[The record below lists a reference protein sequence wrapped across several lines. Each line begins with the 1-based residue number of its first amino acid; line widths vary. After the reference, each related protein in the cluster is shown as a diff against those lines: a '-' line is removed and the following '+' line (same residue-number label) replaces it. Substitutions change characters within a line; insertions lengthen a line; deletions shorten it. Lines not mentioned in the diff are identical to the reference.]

1 MKAFC
6 RRLPAVTLLQAAQK
20 DFADIRRFLILH
32 EKYCTALAAFFV
44 RSIPENGNT
53 FVLKSRMP
61 FEKQTYPSRR
71 TETEVKTKTEKT
83 RSLDGVLYISP
94 GGMLYHCV
102 HCAGDKK
109 IKKETMRELQKLFT
123 RYKISGMTG
132 ESAGSL
138 FLERCLKRVLKAK
151 PRQIRNCILM
161 AFDEDKMR
169 FKKTDGAAP
178 FARFLFK
185 RFRQL
190 KKIKSSGAEP
200 SLPKGCTV
208 QRCSVKDTA
217 ALYALECAYCSEE
230 VLPPW
235 IALDEHK
242 TRLLLANK
250 LRTKLVFAVKN
261 ENGRFVSMAAAQ
273 ATGFYYA
280 QVGGVYTLPDAR
292 KQGCASFLLHTLC
305 RELKSCSINPVLFVR
320 RANKKAAV
328 LYKNCGFRAYGLYRI
343 VYC

>member
-109 IKKETMRELQKLFT
+109 IKKEAMRELQKLFT

-161 AFDEDKMR
+161 AFDEDK
-169 FKKTDGAAP
+169 TS
-178 FARFLFK
+178 
-185 RFRQL
+185 L
-190 KKIKSSGAEP
+190 KKQS
-200 SLPKGCTV
+200 V
-208 QRCSVKDTA
+208 QRRLPGFCSK
-217 ALYALECAYCSEE
+217 
-230 VLPPW
+230 
-235 IALDEHK
+235 
-242 TRLLLANK
+242 
-250 LRTKLVFAVKN
+250 
-261 ENGRFVSMAAAQ
+261 
-273 ATGFYYA
+273 GF
-280 QVGGVYTLPDAR
+280 G
-292 KQGCASFLLHTLC
+292 
-305 RELKSCSINPVLFVR
+305 N
-320 RANKKAAV
+320 
-328 LYKNCGFRAYGLYRI
+328 
-343 VYC
+343 

>member
-20 DFADIRRFLILH
+20 DFADIRHFLILH

-71 TETEVKTKTEKT
+71 TKTEVKTKTEKT
-83 RSLDGVLYISP
+83 SSLDGVLYISP

-169 FKKTDGAAP
+169 FKK
-178 FARFLFK
+178 
-185 RFRQL
+185 Q
-190 KKIKSSGAEP
+190 
-200 SLPKGCTV
+200 TV
-208 QRCSVKDTA
+208 QRRLPGFCSKDFG
-217 ALYALECAYCSEE
+217 
-230 VLPPW
+230 
-235 IALDEHK
+235 
-242 TRLLLANK
+242 N
-250 LRTKLVFAVKN
+250 
-261 ENGRFVSMAAAQ
+261 
-273 ATGFYYA
+273 
-280 QVGGVYTLPDAR
+280 
-292 KQGCASFLLHTLC
+292 
-305 RELKSCSINPVLFVR
+305 
-320 RANKKAAV
+320 
-328 LYKNCGFRAYGLYRI
+328 
-343 VYC
+343 

>member
-1 MKAFC
+1 M
-6 RRLPAVTLLQAAQK
+6 
-20 DFADIRRFLILH
+20 
-32 EKYCTALAAFFV
+32 
-44 RSIPENGNT
+44 
-53 FVLKSRMP
+53 
-61 FEKQTYPSRR
+61 
-71 TETEVKTKTEKT
+71 
-83 RSLDGVLYISP
+83 
-94 GGMLYHCV
+94 
-102 HCAGDKK
+102 
-109 IKKETMRELQKLFT
+109 
-123 RYKISGMTG
+123 
-132 ESAGSL
+132 
-138 FLERCLKRVLKAK
+138 
-151 PRQIRNCILM
+151 
-161 AFDEDKMR
+161 
-169 FKKTDGAAP
+169 
-178 FARFLFK
+178 
-185 RFRQL
+185 
-190 KKIKSSGAEP
+190 
-200 SLPKGCTV
+200 
-208 QRCSVKDTA
+208 
-217 ALYALECAYCSEE
+217 YALECAYCSEE

-273 ATGFYYA
+273 AAGFYYA